1 MMSSASHG
9 LILAGM
15 QSGDGK
21 TAVTCMLLAALSER
35 GLAIQPLRWGPTL
48 SIPDTTL
55 DLRVCRRET
64 WISG

>member
-1 MMSSASHG
+1 MKTYPSNG

-35 GLAIQPLRWGPTL
+35 GLAIQPFKVGT
-48 SIPDTTL
+48 
-55 DLRVCRRET
+55 
-64 WISG
+64 